1 MNVRP
6 AMVAV
11 NKSALTQLDHLSVHV
26 IRAIVYHLV
35 VATVMVR

>member
-11 NKSALTQLDHLSVHV
+11 SKSVLTLLDRLSAHV
-26 IRAIVYHLV
+26 IRGLVYHLV